1 MAKRYYLSPIVG
13 DGSMESSYRP
23 ALADILAG
31 EDGAAGSWEIASN
44 ADGTPKHQ
52 WALCVIDAQDHV
64 RLRGGQGVDAL
75 PDITLDA
82 TLNTLNSGQRT
93 ALLARLVVLGVDTSG
108 ITASSTFIDLLDRTG
123 KHLNGNF
130 NPLRFDAKA
139 R

>member
-1 MAKRYYLSPIVG
+1 MAKRYYLSPVIGNGLIDNPYRPLLDDLVKG
-13 DGSMESSYRP
+13 ESGAASSY
-23 ALADILAG
+23 
-31 EDGAAGSWEIASN
+31 EIANSDN
-44 ADGTPKHQ
+44 GTSRPL

-64 RLRGGQGVDAL
+64 RLRAGQGVDSL

-93 ALLARLVVLGVDTSG
+93 ALLARLQALNVDTSG
-108 ITASSTFIDLLDRTG
+108 ITASSTFVDMLDRIG

>member
-1 MAKRYYLSPIVG
+1 MAKRYYLSPVVG
-13 DGSMESSYRP
+13 DGTMGNHYRP
-23 ALADILAG
+23 ALEDLVNG
-31 EDGAAGSWEIASN
+31 EEGAAGSWEIAGSE
-44 ADGTPKHQ
+44 DGTPKHQ

-64 RLRGGQGVDAL
+64 RLRARHGVDAL

-93 ALLARLVVLGVDTSG
+93 ALLARLGVLGVDTSG